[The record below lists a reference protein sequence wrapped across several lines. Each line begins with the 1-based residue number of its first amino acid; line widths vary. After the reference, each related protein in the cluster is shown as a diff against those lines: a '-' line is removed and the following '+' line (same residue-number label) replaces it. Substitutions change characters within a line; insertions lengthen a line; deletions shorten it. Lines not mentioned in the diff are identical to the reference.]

1 MPPTIRSLD
10 PIADAEA
17 VTGLFRRAADYVLLE
32 TGLPPTA
39 AETKAF
45 FTDAPPG
52 GDPQASLKLG
62 LFLPDGQLAAIAD
75 VGFGYPEAGDAYIGL
90 MLTCAAHRSRGL
102 GARLLDHI
110 VAEARA
116 RHAPRLLL
124 AVLEENPRGRAFW
137 ERMGFCEVLKS
148 PPARLGLKTHVR
160 YRMARR
166 L

>member
-1 MPPTIRSLD
+1 MPPIRSLD
-10 PIADAEA
+10 PVADADA
-17 VTGLFRRAADYVLLE
+17 VTDLYRRAADYVLLE

-39 AETKAF
+39 AETRAF

-52 GDPQASLKLG
+52 GDPQTSLKLG

-75 VGFGYPEAGDAYIGL
+75 LGFGFPEPDDAYIGL
-90 MLTCAAHRSRGL
+90 MLIDAAHRNRGL

-110 VAEARA
+110 IAEARA

-124 AVLEENPRGRAFW
+124 AVLEDNPRGRAFW
-137 ERMGFCEVLKS
+137 ERMGFREVLKT